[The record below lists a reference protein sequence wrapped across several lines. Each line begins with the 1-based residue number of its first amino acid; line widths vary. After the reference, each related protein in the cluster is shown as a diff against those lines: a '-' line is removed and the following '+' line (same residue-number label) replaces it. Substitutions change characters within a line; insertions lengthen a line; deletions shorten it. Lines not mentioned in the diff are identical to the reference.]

1 MTGHALFSG
10 VDRAVFAASYADRLQ
25 RAGLSVSIPALERC
39 AASLDAV
46 GPLTL
51 SDAYWLLRLS
61 FVTREPDVA
70 TFDAVFETVFDVLPH
85 LEMGFVPSERVAR
98 QRVDQPDRDDER
110 LVGVQ
115 RAPDDVTS
123 TAAALPWATL
133 PAFGDGDRDDSDAA
147 ADDLAVPELRPST
160 EMVEADRPF
169 DLLDNTELERIGARL
184 ESLAHSW
191 PQRRSRRR
199 ARSSRGGVAMRRT
212 MRNAMRTGGD
222 VMQLSCDRAQTK
234 PRPVVV
240 LLDVSGSM
248 EAYARIYLHLIRP
261 LAVARQAE
269 VFAFATELSRVTP
282 AVRRR
287 TTAEVI
293 EHMNDSV
300 GDRFSGTKLA
310 TGLSTLLRH
319 RTWSTATRGAVV
331 LICSDGWD
339 ADEPE
344 DLDRAMARLSLRAHR
359 IVWVNPRAAA
369 PGFEPLTQGMAAAR
383 PYCDVFLAGNT
394 ARSMTE
400 VVAALTDAPQ
410 C

>member
-1 MTGHALFSG
+1 M
-10 VDRAVFAASYADRLQ
+10 
-25 RAGLSVSIPALERC
+25 E
-39 AASLDAV
+39 
-46 GPLTL
+46 
-51 SDAYWLLRLS
+51 
-61 FVTREPDVA
+61 
-70 TFDAVFETVFDVLPH
+70 
-85 LEMGFVPSERVAR
+85 
-98 QRVDQPDRDDER
+98 
-110 LVGVQ
+110 
-115 RAPDDVTS
+115 
-123 TAAALPWATL
+123 
-133 PAFGDGDRDDSDAA
+133 
-147 ADDLAVPELRPST
+147 
-160 EMVEADRPF
+160 
-169 DLLDNTELERIGARL
+169 
-184 ESLAHSW
+184 
-191 PQRRSRRR
+191 
-199 ARSSRGGVAMRRT
+199 
-212 MRNAMRTGGD
+212 
-222 VMQLSCDRAQTK
+222 LSCDRARMK

-282 AVRRR
+282 ALRRR

-319 RTWSTATRGAVV
+319 RTWSTTTRGAVV

-344 DLDRAMARLSLRAHR
+344 ALERAMSRLSLRAHR

-369 PGFEPLTQGMAAAR
+369 PGFEPLTQGMATAR

-400 VVAALTDAPQ
+400 VVAALTD
-410 C
+410 